1 MAQTITLPVS
11 VLAKNDA
18 LEKWMERVLN
28 RGQKVRKTWSA
39 ADVHDLRVALRRCRT
54 MADALTD
61 TNPSPGWNKLKRSS
75 KKVFHTLGEL
85 RDVQVEQEWFKK
97 LLSGAT
103 DARTQL
109 LKRLRVLE
117 NERLRE
123 AQKELDHFDRKEWRK
138 LSKKLRTKADMFPVG
153 SVVFQRQALM
163 KLNDAVALYHQA
175 RKRKSGV
182 AWHRVRIAIKRFRY
196 IVENFLPQH
205 YEAWARD
212 LKETQDLLGEIHD
225 LDVLR
230 TYIRRHSRELEPQ
243 QTVASWLERIQSAR
257 AERLEKF
264 LAKTN
269 GKESLW
275 LDWRSGLQGG
285 NTLASRFA
293 PRDQNRLLGQ
303 LT

>member
-1 MAQTITLPVS
+1 MAQTIPLPIP
-11 VLAKNDA
+11 VLPKNDA
-18 LEKWMERVLN
+18 LEKWMERVLK
-28 RGQKVRKTWSA
+28 RGQKVRKTWDA
-39 ADVHDLRVALRRCRT
+39 TDVHDLRVALRKCRT

-85 RDVQVEQEWFKK
+85 RDIQVEQEWVKK
-97 LLSGAT
+97 LLPNT
-103 DARTQL
+103 TEARTQL

-117 NERLRE
+117 SGRLQE
-123 AQKELDHFDRKEWRK
+123 GQKELDRFDRKEWRK
-138 LSKKLRTKADMFPVG
+138 LSRKLRTKADMFPVG
-153 SVVFQRQALM
+153 SVVFQRLALM
-163 KLNDAVALYHQA
+163 KLNDAVELYRQA

-205 YEAWARD
+205 YDAWARD
-212 LKETQDLLGEIHD
+212 LKETQDLLGEMHD

-230 TYIRRHSRELEPQ
+230 TYIRRHARELEPQ
-243 QTVASWLERIQSAR
+243 AVASWLERIQSVR

-275 LDWRSGLQGG
+275 LDWRTGLQGG
-285 NTLASRFA
+285 NTLLPVLTREARTAYSAS
-293 PRDQNRLLGQ
+293 
-303 LT
+303 

>member
-1 MAQTITLPVS
+1 MAQTITLLVRIS
-11 VLAKNDA
+11 AKNDA
-18 LEKWMERVLN
+18 LEKWMERVLR
-28 RGQKVRKTWSA
+28 RGQKVRKTWNA
-39 ADVHDLRVALRRCRT
+39 AGVHDLRVALRKCRT

-85 RDVQVEQEWFKK
+85 RDIQVEQEWVKK
-97 LLSGAT
+97 LLPVAT
-103 DARTQL
+103 EARTQL

-117 NERLRE
+117 SGRLQE
-123 AQKELDHFDRKEWRK
+123 AQKELDRFDRKEWRK
-138 LSKKLRTKADMFPVG
+138 LSRKLRTKADMFPVG
-153 SVVFQRQALM
+153 SVVFQRLALM
-163 KLNDAVALYHQA
+163 KLNDAVELYRQA

-212 LKETQDLLGEIHD
+212 LKETQDLLGEMHD

-230 TYIRRHSRELEPQ
+230 TYIRRHARELEPQ
-243 QTVASWLERIQSAR
+243 AVASWLEQIRLAR

-275 LDWRSGLQGG
+275 LDWRTGLQGG
-285 NTLASRFA
+285 STLLPVLTREARNAYSAS
-293 PRDQNRLLGQ
+293 
-303 LT
+303 

>member
-1 MAQTITLPVS
+1 MSQTITLPVS

-97 LLSGAT
+97 LLFGAT

-138 LSKKLRTKADMFPVG
+138 LSRKLRSKADMFPVG

-163 KLNDAVALYHQA
+163 KLNDAVTLYHQA

-230 TYIRRHSRELEPQ
+230 TYIRRHSRDLEPQ

-285 NTLASRFA
+285 NTLLPVLPREIRTAYSAS
-293 PRDQNRLLGQ
+293 
-303 LT
+303 

>member
-1 MAQTITLPVS
+1 MAQTITLLVPIS
-11 VLAKNDA
+11 AKNDA
-18 LEKWMERVLN
+18 LEKWMERVL
-28 RGQKVRKTWSA
+28 RRVQKVRKTWNTA
-39 ADVHDLRVALRRCRT
+39 GVHDLRVALRKCRT

-85 RDVQVEQEWFKK
+85 RDIQVEQEWVKK
-97 LLSGAT
+97 LLPVAT
-103 DARTQL
+103 EARTQL

-117 NERLRE
+117 SRRLQE
-123 AQKELDHFDRKEWRK
+123 AQKELDRFDRKEWRK
-138 LSKKLRTKADMFPVG
+138 LSRKLRTKADMFPVG
-153 SVVFQRQALM
+153 SVVFQRLALM
-163 KLNDAVALYHQA
+163 KLNDAVELYRQA

-212 LKETQDLLGEIHD
+212 LKETQDLLGEMHD

-230 TYIRRHSRELEPQ
+230 TYIRRHARELGPQ
-243 QTVASWLERIQSAR
+243 AIASWLEQIRLAR

-275 LDWRSGLQGG
+275 LDWRTGLQGG
-285 NTLASRFA
+285 STLLPVLTREARTAYSAS
-293 PRDQNRLLGQ
+293 
-303 LT
+303 

>member
-1 MAQTITLPVS
+1 MSQTITLPVS

-18 LEKWMERVLN
+18 LEKWMQRVLN

-138 LSKKLRTKADMFPVG
+138 LSRKLRSKADMFPVG

-175 RKRKSGV
+175 KKRKSGV

-196 IVENFLPQH
+196 TVENFLPQH

-230 TYIRRHSRELEPQ
+230 TYIRRHSRDLEPH

-285 NTLASRFA
+285 NTLLPVLPREIRTAYSAS
-293 PRDQNRLLGQ
+293 
-303 LT
+303 

>member
-1 MAQTITLPVS
+1 MSQTITLPVS

-18 LEKWMERVLN
+18 LEKWMGRVLR

-54 MADALTD
+54 MADVLTD
-61 TNPSPGWNKLKRSS
+61 TNPSPCWNKLKRNS

-85 RDVQVEQEWFKK
+85 RDVQVEQVWFKK

-103 DARTQL
+103 DARTHL
-109 LKRLRVLE
+109 LKRLRAIE
-117 NERLRE
+117 NQRLRE

-138 LSKKLRTKADMFPVG
+138 LSRKLRDKADIFPIG

-163 KLNDAVALYHQA
+163 KLNEAVALYHQA

-212 LKETQDLLGEIHD
+212 LEETQDLLGDIHD

-243 QTVASWLERIQSAR
+243 QTVAAWLNQIQSAR

-285 NTLASRFA
+285 TTPLPVLTGEIRAAYSAS
-293 PRDQNRLLGQ
+293 
-303 LT
+303 

>member
-1 MAQTITLPVS
+1 
-11 VLAKNDA
+11 
-18 LEKWMERVLN
+18 
-28 RGQKVRKTWSA
+28 
-39 ADVHDLRVALRRCRT
+39 VALRKCRT

-97 LLSGAT
+97 LLFGAT

-138 LSKKLRTKADMFPVG
+138 LSRKLRSKADMFPVG

-163 KLNDAVALYHQA
+163 KLNDAVTLYHQA

-230 TYIRRHSRELEPQ
+230 TYIRRHSRDLEPQ

-285 NTLASRFA
+285 NTLLPVLPREIRTAYSAS
-293 PRDQNRLLGQ
+293 
-303 LT
+303 

>member
-1 MAQTITLPVS
+1 MSQTITLPVS

-18 LEKWMERVLN
+18 LEKWMGRVLR

-54 MADALTD
+54 MADVLTD
-61 TNPSPGWNKLKRSS
+61 TNPSPGWNKLKRNS

-85 RDVQVEQEWFKK
+85 RDVQVEQVWFKK

-103 DARTQL
+103 DARTHL
-109 LKRLRVLE
+109 LKRLRAIE
-117 NERLRE
+117 NQRLRE

-138 LSKKLRTKADMFPVG
+138 LSRKLRDKADIFPIG

-163 KLNDAVALYHQA
+163 KLNEAVALYHQA
-175 RKRKSGV
+175 QKRKSGV

-212 LKETQDLLGEIHD
+212 LDETQDLLGDIHD

-243 QTVASWLERIQSAR
+243 QTVAAWLNQIQSAR

-285 NTLASRFA
+285 NTPLPVLTGEIRAAYSAS
-293 PRDQNRLLGQ
+293 
-303 LT
+303 

>member
-1 MAQTITLPVS
+1 MSQTITLPVS
-11 VLAKNDA
+11 VWAKNDA
-18 LEKWMERVLN
+18 LEKWMGRVLR

-54 MADALTD
+54 MADVLTD
-61 TNPSPGWNKLKRSS
+61 TNPSPGWNKLKRNS

-85 RDVQVEQEWFKK
+85 RDVQVEQVWFKK

-103 DARTQL
+103 DARTHL
-109 LKRLRVLE
+109 LKRLRAIE
-117 NERLRE
+117 NQRLRE

-138 LSKKLRTKADMFPVG
+138 LSRKLRDKADIFPIG

-163 KLNDAVALYHQA
+163 KLNEAVALYHQA

-212 LKETQDLLGEIHD
+212 LEETQDLLGDIHD

-243 QTVASWLERIQSAR
+243 QTVAAWLNQIQSAR

-285 NTLASRFA
+285 NTPLPVLTGEIRAAYSAS
-293 PRDQNRLLGQ
+293 
-303 LT
+303 

>member
-1 MAQTITLPVS
+1 MAQTITLPAS

-75 KKVFHTLGEL
+75 KKIFHTLGEL
-85 RDVQVEQEWFKK
+85 RDVQVEQEWFMK

-123 AQKELDHFDRKEWRK
+123 AQRELDHFNRKEWRK

-163 KLNDAVALYHQA
+163 KLNEAVTLYHQA

-285 NTLASRFA
+285 NTLLPVLPREIRTAYSAS
-293 PRDQNRLLGQ
+293 
-303 LT
+303 

>member
-39 ADVHDLRVALRRCRT
+39 ADVHDLRVALRKCRT

-61 TNPSPGWNKLKRSS
+61 TNPSPGWNKLKRNS
-75 KKVFHTLGEL
+75 KKIFHALGEL
-85 RDVQVEQEWFKK
+85 RDVQVEQEWVKK

-117 NERLRE
+117 VARLRE
-123 AQKELDHFDRKEWRK
+123 AQKDLDHFDRKEWRK
-138 LSKKLRTKADMFPVG
+138 LSRKLRNKADMFPVG

-182 AWHRVRIAIKRFRY
+182 AWHRVRIAIKQFRY

-230 TYIRRHSRELEPQ
+230 TYIRRRSRELEPQ

-257 AERLEKF
+257 TERLEKF

-285 NTLASRFA
+285 NTLLPVLAREIRTAYSAS
-293 PRDQNRLLGQ
+293 
-303 LT
+303 

>member
-18 LEKWMERVLN
+18 LEKWMQRVLN

-138 LSKKLRTKADMFPVG
+138 LSRKLRSKADMFPVG

-163 KLNDAVALYHQA
+163 KLNDAVTLYHQA

-230 TYIRRHSRELEPQ
+230 TYIRRHSRDLEPQ

-285 NTLASRFA
+285 NTLLPVLPREIRTAYSAS
-293 PRDQNRLLGQ
+293 
-303 LT
+303 

>member
-1 MAQTITLPVS
+1 MG
-11 VLAKNDA
+11 
-18 LEKWMERVLN
+18 RVLR

-54 MADALTD
+54 MADVLTD
-61 TNPSPGWNKLKRSS
+61 TNPSPGWNKLKRNS

-85 RDVQVEQEWFKK
+85 RDVQVEQVWFKK

-103 DARTQL
+103 DARTHL
-109 LKRLRVLE
+109 LKRLRAIE
-117 NERLRE
+117 NQRLRE

-138 LSKKLRTKADMFPVG
+138 LSRKLRDKADIFPIG

-163 KLNDAVALYHQA
+163 KLNEAVALYHQA

-212 LKETQDLLGEIHD
+212 LEETQDLLGDIHD

-243 QTVASWLERIQSAR
+243 QTVAAWLNQIQSAR

-285 NTLASRFA
+285 TTPLPVLTGEIRSAYSAS
-293 PRDQNRLLGQ
+293 
-303 LT
+303 

>member
-1 MAQTITLPVS
+1 MAQTITLLAPIS
-11 VLAKNDA
+11 AKNDA
-18 LEKWMERVLN
+18 LEKWMERVLR
-28 RGQKVRKTWSA
+28 RGQKVRKTWNA
-39 ADVHDLRVALRRCRT
+39 AGVHDLRVALRKCRT

-85 RDVQVEQEWFKK
+85 RDIQVEQEWVKK
-97 LLSGAT
+97 LLPVAT
-103 DARTQL
+103 EARTQL

-117 NERLRE
+117 SGRLQE
-123 AQKELDHFDRKEWRK
+123 AQKELDRFDRKEWRK
-138 LSKKLRTKADMFPVG
+138 LSRKLRTKADMFPVG
-153 SVVFQRQALM
+153 SVVFQRLALM
-163 KLNDAVALYHQA
+163 KLNDAVELYRQA

-182 AWHRVRIAIKRFRY
+182 AWHRVRIAVKRFRY

-212 LKETQDLLGEIHD
+212 LKETQDLLGEMHD

-230 TYIRRHSRELEPQ
+230 TYIRRHARELEPQ
-243 QTVASWLERIQSAR
+243 AVASWLEQIRLAR

-275 LDWRSGLQGG
+275 LDWRTGLQGG
-285 NTLASRFA
+285 STLLPVLTREARTAYSAS
-293 PRDQNRLLGQ
+293 
-303 LT
+303 

>member
-1 MAQTITLPVS
+1 
-11 VLAKNDA
+11 
-18 LEKWMERVLN
+18 MERVLN

-138 LSKKLRTKADMFPVG
+138 LSRKLRSKADMFPVG

-163 KLNDAVALYHQA
+163 KLNDAVTLYHQA

-230 TYIRRHSRELEPQ
+230 TYIRRHSRDLEPQ

-285 NTLASRFA
+285 NTLLPVLPREIRTAYSAS
-293 PRDQNRLLGQ
+293 
-303 LT
+303 

>member
-1 MAQTITLPVS
+1 MG
-11 VLAKNDA
+11 
-18 LEKWMERVLN
+18 RVLR

-54 MADALTD
+54 MADVLTD
-61 TNPSPGWNKLKRSS
+61 TNPSPGWNKLKRNS

-85 RDVQVEQEWFKK
+85 RDVQVEQVWFKK

-103 DARTQL
+103 DARTHL
-109 LKRLRVLE
+109 LKRLRAIE
-117 NERLRE
+117 NQRLRE

-138 LSKKLRTKADMFPVG
+138 LSRKLRDKADIFPIG

-163 KLNDAVALYHQA
+163 KLNEAVALYHQA

-205 YEAWARD
+205 YDAWARD
-212 LKETQDLLGEIHD
+212 LEETQDLLGDIHD

-243 QTVASWLERIQSAR
+243 QTVAAWLNQIQSAR

-285 NTLASRFA
+285 TTPLPVLTGEIRSAYSAS
-293 PRDQNRLLGQ
+293 
-303 LT
+303 

>member
-1 MAQTITLPVS
+1 MAQTITLLVPIS
-11 VLAKNDA
+11 AKNDA
-18 LEKWMERVLN
+18 LEKWMERVL
-28 RGQKVRKTWSA
+28 RRVQKVRKTWNTA
-39 ADVHDLRVALRRCRT
+39 GVHDLRVALRKCRT

-75 KKVFHTLGEL
+75 KRVFHTLGEL
-85 RDVQVEQEWFKK
+85 RDIQVEQEWVKK
-97 LLSGAT
+97 LLPVAT
-103 DARTQL
+103 EARTQL

-117 NERLRE
+117 SGRLQE
-123 AQKELDHFDRKEWRK
+123 AQKELDRFDRKEWRK
-138 LSKKLRTKADMFPVG
+138 LSRKLRTKADMFPVG
-153 SVVFQRQALM
+153 SVVFQRLALM
-163 KLNDAVALYHQA
+163 KLNDAVELYRQA

-212 LKETQDLLGEIHD
+212 LKETQDLLGEMHD
-225 LDVLR
+225 LDVFR
-230 TYIRRHSRELEPQ
+230 TYIRRHARELEPQ
-243 QTVASWLERIQSAR
+243 AVASWLEQIRLAR

-275 LDWRSGLQGG
+275 LDWRTGLQGG
-285 NTLASRFA
+285 NTLLPVLTREARTAYSAS
-293 PRDQNRLLGQ
+293 
-303 LT
+303 

>member
-1 MAQTITLPVS
+1 MAQTITLPAS

-75 KKVFHTLGEL
+75 KKIFHTLGEL
-85 RDVQVEQEWFKK
+85 RDVQVEQEWFMK

-123 AQKELDHFDRKEWRK
+123 AQRELDHFNRKEWRK

-163 KLNDAVALYHQA
+163 KLNEAVTLYHQA

-257 AERLEKF
+257 AERIEKF

-285 NTLASRFA
+285 NTLLPVLPREIRTAYSAS
-293 PRDQNRLLGQ
+293 
-303 LT
+303 

>member
-18 LEKWMERVLN
+18 LEKWMQRVLN

-39 ADVHDLRVALRRCRT
+39 ADVHDLRVALRKCRT

-97 LLSGAT
+97 LLFGAT

-138 LSKKLRTKADMFPVG
+138 LSRKLRSKADMFPVG

-196 IVENFLPQH
+196 TVENFLPQH

-230 TYIRRHSRELEPQ
+230 TYIRRHSRDLEPQ

-285 NTLASRFA
+285 NTLLPVLPREIRTAYSAS
-293 PRDQNRLLGQ
+293 
-303 LT
+303 

>member
-18 LEKWMERVLN
+18 LEKWMQRVLN

-39 ADVHDLRVALRRCRT
+39 ADVHDLRVALRKCRT

-97 LLSGAT
+97 LLFGAT

-123 AQKELDHFDRKEWRK
+123 AQRELDHFDRKEWRK
-138 LSKKLRTKADMFPVG
+138 LSRKLRSKADMFPVG

-163 KLNDAVALYHQA
+163 KLNDAVTLYHQA

-230 TYIRRHSRELEPQ
+230 TYIRRHSRDLEPQ

-285 NTLASRFA
+285 NTLLPVLPREIRTAYSAS
-293 PRDQNRLLGQ
+293 
-303 LT
+303 

>member
-18 LEKWMERVLN
+18 LEKWMERVLS

-103 DARTQL
+103 NARTQL

-123 AQKELDHFDRKEWRK
+123 AQKELDRFDRKEWRK
-138 LSKKLRTKADMFPVG
+138 LSRKLRTKADMFPVG

-163 KLNDAVALYHQA
+163 ELNDAVALYHQA

-212 LKETQDLLGEIHD
+212 LKGTQDLLGEIHD

-230 TYIRRHSRELEPQ
+230 TYIRRHSRDLEPQ

-285 NTLASRFA
+285 NTLLPVLPREIRTAYSAS
-293 PRDQNRLLGQ
+293 
-303 LT
+303 

>member
-1 MAQTITLPVS
+1 MSQTITLPVS

-138 LSKKLRTKADMFPVG
+138 LSRKLRSKADMFPVG

-182 AWHRVRIAIKRFRY
+182 AWHRVRVAIKRFRY
-196 IVENFLPQH
+196 TVENFLPQH

-230 TYIRRHSRELEPQ
+230 TYIRRHSRDLEPQ
-243 QTVASWLERIQSAR
+243 QTVASWLERIQSVR

-285 NTLASRFA
+285 NTLLPVLPREIRTAYSAS
-293 PRDQNRLLGQ
+293 
-303 LT
+303 

>member
-1 MAQTITLPVS
+1 MAQTIPLPVT
-11 VLAKNDA
+11 VLDKNDA
-18 LEKWMERVLN
+18 LEKWMVRVLK
-28 RGQKVRKTWSA
+28 RGQKVRKTWDA

-54 MADALTD
+54 MADALID

-75 KKVFHTLGEL
+75 KRVFHTLGEL
-85 RDVQVEQEWFKK
+85 RDIQVEQEWLKK
-97 LLSGAT
+97 LFPVAT
-103 DARTQL
+103 DTRTQL
-109 LKRLRVLE
+109 LKRLRTHE
-117 NERLRE
+117 SERLEE
-123 AQKELDHFDRKEWRK
+123 AKKDLDHFDRKEWRK
-138 LSKKLRTKADMFPVG
+138 LSRKLRTKADMFPIG
-153 SVVFQRQALM
+153 SVVFQRLALV
-163 KLNDAVALYHQA
+163 KLNSAVELYHQA
-175 RKRKSGV
+175 IKRQSGV
-182 AWHRVRIAIKRFRY
+182 AWHRVRIAVKRFRY

-230 TYIRRHSRELEPQ
+230 TYIRRHSRELEQ
-243 QTVASWLERIQSAR
+243 QATAAWLERIQSAR

-285 NTLASRFA
+285 NTLLPVLTGEARTAYSAS
-293 PRDQNRLLGQ
+293 
-303 LT
+303 